1 MAGVQEVH
9 AAPPASTI
17 SQPLARHPESAA
29 DARARTAT
37 AALSAPSSD
46 DFQSDEED
54 DDDGASFASVIG
66 SVMDAPDAVGE
77 VASDAA
83 NNITDEVREAAGSL
97 ASDATRPAGEG
108 IDTLGGVAADALDG
122 IGLDDQAASVR
133 KSTSDYGGIIREMGD
148 TAQDLASSENRVMVP
163 DGSAAPPHA
172 LSPDGR
178 LRVVSWNLHHG
189 EGPNDNGTPPQMD
202 AMLER
207 MRAARGDV
215 YLLQEVP
222 PDQAQH
228 IADATG
234 MRGYF
239 TRTTPQ
245 QGNMIL
251 VHPDRDIPQRETA
264 GQHRSPR
271 WGR

>member
-148 TAQDLASSENRVMVP
+148 TAQDL
-163 DGSAAPPHA
+163 
-172 LSPDGR
+172 
-178 LRVVSWNLHHG
+178 
-189 EGPNDNGTPPQMD
+189 
-202 AMLER
+202 
-207 MRAARGDV
+207 
-215 YLLQEVP
+215 
-222 PDQAQH
+222 
-228 IADATG
+228 
-234 MRGYF
+234 
-239 TRTTPQ
+239 
-245 QGNMIL
+245 
-251 VHPDRDIPQRETA
+251 
-264 GQHRSPR
+264 
-271 WGR
+271 